1 MKAGVECDELSSD
14 RYMVNGEECYIF
26 YTTVKYTRWLLI
38 TAIPCKSIDMLSYV
52 NAVTETIIVILA
64 ILLIVIIAHYYIKS
78 GVEPLSQLI
87 ELTDNMA
94 KGQYDSAVPELK
106 HDDEIRQLS
115 DSIENLRFTLSSNA
129 DRQKR
134 PGGNES

>member
-1 MKAGVECDELSSD
+1 M
-14 RYMVNGEECYIF
+14 
-26 YTTVKYTRWLLI
+26 
-38 TAIPCKSIDMLSYV
+38 
-52 NAVTETIIVILA
+52 
-64 ILLIVIIAHYYIKS
+64 
-78 GVEPLSQLI
+78 SQLI